1 MAYLVAAVVLVG
13 LLCMVNLLLTVGLI
27 RRLRR
32 QSPPQPPMAAGLA
45 PGGSVPRFAATTTS
59 GEPVSDELLG
69 APALV
74 GFFSPGCRPCVD
86 LLPLFAE
93 RARGTSD
100 GVLAVIADGPGGDAT
115 VYLEQLEQV
124 ARVVVEAP
132 QGPADGLPGQR
143 VPDDHHDRR
152 RGNGRRQP
160 PHHARRGRGAV
171 RPMLLAAAC
180 GLAGLALLAVR
191 LRATYLVI
199 RVRGNSMA
207 PALTHGDRLLS
218 RRTRLEA
225 LRTGQIAVVLSPAR
239 AAAGS

>member
-132 QGPADGLPGQR
+132 QGPLQTAFQVSAFPTIITIDAGGT
-143 VPDDHHDRR
+143 VGGSHHTM
-152 RGNGRRQP
+152 P
-160 PHHARRGRGAV
+160 V
-171 RPMLLAAAC
+171 E
-180 GLAGLALLAVR
+180 VE
-191 LRATYLVI
+191 
-199 RVRGNSMA
+199 A
-207 PALTHGDRLLS
+207 P
-218 RRTRLEA
+218 
-225 LRTGQIAVVLSPAR
+225 
-239 AAAGS
+239 